1 MRNKRLVIALLAA
14 ITFGLIAAV
23 SVKQYLL
30 NAQTFKTTL
39 NDVVV
44 AKVEI
49 PVGSRIIPEQL
60 TVSQF
65 PANVTPEGALSTI
78 DDQLIGRV
86 VVQTISP
93 RDPVTEAKLAPVGAA
108 GGLSSIIPEGDRGM
122 TVAVNEPVGGSR
134 FIIPGTPGAIV

>member
-1 MRNKRLVIALLAA
+1 MRNKRLIIALLAA

-30 NAQTFKTTL
+30 SAQTYKSNL

-60 TVSQF
+60 AVAQF
-65 PANVTPEGALSTI
+65 PADVTPEGALDKI
-78 DDQLIGRV
+78 DERLIGRV
-86 VVQTISP
+86 VVTTISP
-93 RDPVTEAKLAPVGAA
+93 KDPVTELKLAANRSGRRLVLDDP
-108 GGLSSIIPEGDRGM
+108 
-122 TVAVNEPVGGSR
+122 
-134 FIIPGTPGAIV
+134 